1 MNKEEELMYNFR
13 DLFNKIAYL
22 NKFEMEEALKGL
34 TSTEVHCIEAI
45 EENTD
50 PNVRKLAE
58 TLYMTRGAISKLTR
72 RLMKKELIESY
83 QKEDNKKEIYF
94 KLTVAGQKIYH
105 THEQLHAKFQK
116 RDEKVFEEMDDT
128 QYQSMM
134 DFINQ
139 YRNHLDQEIN
149 KQNRTIN

>member
-13 DLFNKIAYL
+13 DLFNKISYL

-45 EENTD
+45 EENTN
-50 PNVRKLAE
+50 PNVRRLAE

-72 RLMKKELIESY
+72 RLIKKELIESY

-94 KLTVAGQKIYH
+94 KLTDSGKAIYD

-116 RDEKVFEEMDDT
+116 RDEKVFEEMDEA
-128 QYQSMM
+128 QYQAMM
-134 DFINQ
+134 NFINQ

-149 KQNRTIN
+149 KQNRAIN

>member
-45 EENTD
+45 EENKD
-50 PNVRKLAE
+50 PNVRRLAE

-94 KLTVAGQKIYH
+94 KLTDSGKVIYE
-105 THEQLHAKFQK
+105 THERLHAKFQK
-116 RDEKVFEEMDDT
+116 RDEKVFEEMDEA
-128 QYQSMM
+128 QYQAMM
-134 DFINQ
+134 NFINQ

-149 KQNRTIN
+149 KQNRAIN

>member
-45 EENTD
+45 EENLN

-94 KLTVAGQKIYH
+94 KLTAAGQKIYH

-116 RDEKVFEEMDDT
+116 RDEKVFEEMDDA

-149 KQNRTIN
+149 KQNRTVN

>member
-1 MNKEEELMYNFR
+1 RFNSNEVQFIESNEEKL
-13 DLFNKIAYL
+13 
-22 NKFEMEEALKGL
+22 
-34 TSTEVHCIEAI
+34 
-45 EENTD
+45 D

-58 TLYMTRGAISKLTR
+58 MLYMTRGAISKLTK

-83 QKEDNKKEIYF
+83 RKEDNKKEIYF
-94 KLTVAGQKIYH
+94 KLTAAGQKIYH

-128 QYQSMM
+128 QYQLMM

-149 KQNRTIN
+149 KQNRTVN